1 MLRLNGNVW
10 LISGEE
16 GRYCRGLFL
25 SSTLLFRRDYDF
37 VWSLVEVIVEFN
49 SGTFIITFSLNKSML

>member
-16 GRYCRGLFL
+16 GRYCRGLLF
-25 SSTLLFRRDYDF
+25 STLLFRRDYDF
-37 VWSLVEVIVEFN
+37 VWSLVEEIVEVN
-49 SGTFIITFSLNKSML
+49 SGTFIITIFA